1 MVLNKKDAE
10 FLENT
15 KKQFKEKYPNKTDKE
30 IEHLVLDMLFEA
42 YSEGVI
48 DRHGLIV
55 LTEGLG
61 YKVIYEAPEQVK
73 KEKKQRQ
80 YYVKGGKVYV
90 KN

>member
-15 KKQFKEKYPNKTDKE
+15 KKQFKEKYPDKTDEE
-30 IEHLVLDMLFEA
+30 IEHMLLHMLFQA
-42 YSEGVI
+42 YCEDVI
-48 DRHGLIV
+48 DRHALTV

-61 YKVIYEAPEQVK
+61 YEVIDEVLDKVE

-80 YYVKGGKVYV
+80 YYAKGGKVYV

>member
-1 MVLNKKDAE
+1 MALHKKDAE

-15 KKQFKEKYPNKTDKE
+15 KKQFKEKYPNKTDEK
-30 IEHLVLDMLFEA
+30 IEHMMLDMLFQA
-42 YSEGVI
+42 YCEDVI
-48 DRHGLIV
+48 DRHALTV

-61 YKVIYEAPEQVK
+61 YEVIDEVLDKVE

-80 YYVKGGKVYV
+80 YYAKGGKVYV